1 MSEPVLIVFI
11 SMNTINFLSVTLRV
25 GPVYFMTDFTNLIT
39 PVPFTMAEALCVL
52 LSHTAKAKRELLTFC
67 LAV

>member
-39 PVPFTMAEALCVL
+39 PVPFSEAYV
-52 LSHTAKAKRELLTFC
+52 
-67 LAV
+67 AVGTCC